1 VVSRSGD
8 PNILALVCAWHPLTA
23 ADNAG
28 EDGCTYS
35 AKATVVAVE
44 CAGRVTTAALLK
56 ALAGRP
62 DGVLVAACG
71 RGDCH
76 YSNGNESCEKVV
88 EETREIMRV
97 AGIDP
102 ARLGFDLS
110 SDVDGRR
117 FASLIDGFSEDIS
130 KLNGRAAGR
139 ARAVRKPARTRSGKR
154 TTKRVSPKK
163 KVATKRATGRKKAAP
178 KKKTAAKRATGR
190 KKAAPKKKTAAKRA
204 TGRKKATPKKTTAAK
219 RAPSTRKTAK
229 RATAKK
235 KSATKSRRAKST
247 GRK

>member
-1 VVSRSGD
+1 VVSRRGD

-35 AKATVVAVE
+35 ARATVVPVE

-62 DGVLVAACG
+62 EGVLVAACG

-88 EETREIMRV
+88 EETREIMRI
-97 AGIDP
+97 AGVDP

-117 FASLIDGFSEDIS
+117 FASLIDGFSEEIS

-139 ARAVRKPARTRSGKR
+139 AKAARKPARTRSGKR
-154 TTKRVSPKK
+154 TTKKATPKK
-163 KVATKRATGRKKAAP
+163 KVATKRATGRKKAAAE
-178 KKKTAAKRATGR
+178 KSTAKRKTAAKRAP
-190 KKAAPKKKTAAKRA
+190 AKKKTAA
-204 TGRKKATPKKTTAAK
+204 
-219 RAPSTRKTAK
+219 
-229 RATAKK
+229 
-235 KSATKSRRAKST
+235 KSRRAKST
-247 GRK
+247 RRT